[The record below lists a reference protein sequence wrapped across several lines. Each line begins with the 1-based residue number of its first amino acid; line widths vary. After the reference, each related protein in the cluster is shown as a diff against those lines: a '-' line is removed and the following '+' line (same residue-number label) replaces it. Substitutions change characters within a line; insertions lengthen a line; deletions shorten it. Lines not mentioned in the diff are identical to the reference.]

1 VELDRR
7 IWNAALKLALAI
19 SVLAAI
25 VATTV
30 SAAGDVPQVAIV
42 VPVIVVA
49 FVTSWI
55 QTGRAQ
61 RGQVPLRVRN
71 TVG

>member
-1 VELDRR
+1 MELDRR
-7 IWNAALKLALAI
+7 TWNAVLKLALAI
-19 SVLAAI
+19 SVLATL
-25 VATTV
+25 VATMV

-49 FVTSWI
+49 FVASSI

-61 RGQVPLRVRN
+61 RRQVPLRIRN
-71 TVG
+71 THS

>member
-7 IWNAALKLALAI
+7 TWNAVLKLALAI
-19 SVLAAI
+19 SVLATL

-49 FVTSWI
+49 FVASWI
-55 QTGRAQ
+55 QTGRVQ
-61 RGQVPLRVRN
+61 RREMPLRIRN
-71 TVG
+71 THG